1 MYMVKLHING
11 AMRMI
16 QIDDTI
22 IEHNGKVG
30 LTTTARNELWPA
42 IIEKAILKLYNCR
55 DFNFVSNPS
64 CEIYH
69 LSGWIPEVIRF
80 SEINDK
86 MQLFLKISQNFEDGN
101 VLICLGMND
110 SAFFPVI
117 DFRVKDNQPMLKVIL
132 ASSNLK
138 LKDTKA
144 YSELMTLM
152 STSAIGD
159 ESGSKWLD
167 WNSHVLTKF
176 DSLYLSWN
184 PSIYGHRFIFDTLWY
199 KGEKDSLL
207 WNEEFSLEYN
217 PQFLI
222 HIPPHDANLEVN
234 KIQSDQNLSGK
245 VFERLERLGRQLN
258 RL

>member
-1 MYMVKLHING
+1 MYTVKLHING

-16 QIDDTI
+16 QIDDLLV
-22 IEHNGKVG
+22 EANGKVA
-30 LTTTARNELWPA
+30 LTTTAKNELWPA

-55 DFNFVSNPS
+55 DFNFTSNPS

-80 SEINDK
+80 AEINDK

-110 SAFFPVI
+110 TAFFPVI

-138 LKDTKA
+138 LKDSKA

-167 WNSHVLTKF
+167 WNSHVLTRF

-207 WNEEFSLEYN
+207 WNEEYSLEYN

-222 HIPPHDANLEVN
+222 HIPPHDANLEVSIN
-234 KIQSDQNLSGK
+234 KLDQDLSGTILK
-245 VFERLERLGRQLN
+245 KSD
-258 RL
+258 